1 MRKTVILIFIF
12 IFYFYFSPKIFSPVL
27 AVKYSLV
34 APTGPL
40 TRGQTVRFTI
50 NIDTQGATIQTGT
63 IGMTYDTQY
72 LQYQGTTAGSAMTTV
87 STSTADTGKLVFS
100 GENTAGF
107 SGQGIFAYVDFK
119 LIAQAA
125 GSTELCVLW
134 APSTTPTPIPTNPP
148 GTTAT
153 PTTPLQVT
161 NLPTSGVTNKG
172 MMATSLGITFLSLF
186 GIFYYL
192 DKKISFKHP
201 KKK

>member
-1 MRKTVILIFIF
+1 MKKTVTLIFIF
-12 IFYFYFSPKIFSPVL
+12 IIYFYFSPKIFSPVL
-27 AVKYSLV
+27 AIKYSLV
-34 APTGPL
+34 APTGTL
-40 TRGQTVRFTI
+40 TRGQTIRFNI
-50 NIDTQGATIQTGT
+50 NIDTQEATIQTGI

-72 LQYQGTTAGSAMTTV
+72 LQYESTTAGSAMTTV
-87 STSTADTGKLVFS
+87 STSAAGTGKLVFS
-100 GENTAGF
+100 GENASGF

-134 APSTTPTPIPTNPP
+134 LPSTTPTNSPE
-148 GTTAT
+148 TTTT
-153 PTTPLQVT
+153 PTTALQVT

-172 MMATSLGITFLSLF
+172 VVATFLGITFLSLF